1 MGCLRTRPLL
11 ACECFLRAGDCT
23 AADCCRWLCCAT
35 TDGAK
40 IEFCAFTSPN
50 GTNPMEYHDQLGVN
64 NSAQLPST
72 RFEYLQNDFECTMK
86 ITNVEESDEGE
97 WTCSIG
103 SWSQFKCTYMV
114 ICRYIFHPKYKRLII
129 YYM

>member
-1 MGCLRTRPLL
+1 MFNVFIYASTLL
-11 ACECFLRAGDCT
+11 IFASKGDALNIT
-23 AADCCRWLCCAT
+23 TSDDIFTKKDQEIEFSCAT

-50 GTNPMEYHDQLGVN
+50 GTNPMEYHDQLGVFVN
-64 NSAQLPST
+64 NSAQHPST

-103 SWSQFKCTYMV
+103 SWSQFKC
-114 ICRYIFHPKYKRLII
+114 IW
-129 YYM
+129 